1 MQSLGYFDEI
11 SEELHLSEVTNRILK
26 DSPGY
31 FETVI
36 QNILK

>member
-1 MQSLGYFDEI
+1 MRENVI
-11 SEELHLSEVTNRILK
+11 SEKISEVTNRILK